1 MEEWIVSVG
10 KHEGVIPGAMWI
22 SVQKLLELNKSKS
35 YRKPRSN
42 VALLSGLL
50 VCGRCGDYMRPKL
63 TSRTNASGEPIY
75 TYMCAMKER
84 SRGHVCDMKN
94 ANGNTLDTKVV
105 DFLIK
110 LGKNSEEMARQIT
123 MTKKIIQGNRE
134 GCDAQIAKIKSQI
147 EEKESGIKSLVLSL
161 SKAAGSNTE
170 QYIIQQ
176 VDELHEEIEVL
187 KKRLQELESI
197 TQKHQLSDI
206 EFDIIRQLLSSF
218 GENLVDYSVEQKRAA
233 IRTFVKRIVWDG
245 ENAHIYLF
253 NDDGDC
259 EYPEPTDD
267 WDGGDSKSPSGEDSK

>member
-1 MEEWIVSVG
+1 M
-10 KHEGVIPGAMWI
+10 
-22 SVQKLLELNKSKS
+22 
-35 YRKPRSN
+35 
-42 VALLSGLL
+42 
-50 VCGRCGDYMRPKL
+50 
-63 TSRTNASGEPIY
+63 
-75 TYMCAMKER
+75 
-84 SRGHVCDMKN
+84 
-94 ANGNTLDTKVV
+94 
-105 DFLIK
+105 K

-134 GCDAQIAKIKSQI
+134 GCDAQIAKIKGQI
-147 EEKESGIKSLVLSL
+147 EEKEGGIKALVLSL

-176 VDELHEEIEVL
+176 VDELHGEIEVL

-197 TQKHQLSDI
+197 TQKHQLADI

-218 GENLVDYSVEQKRAA
+218 GENLVHYSVEQKRAA

-259 EYPEPTDD
+259 EYPEPTDG

>member
-1 MEEWIVSVG
+1 MMKWIKRLCSF
-10 KHEGVIPGAMWI
+10 I
-22 SVQKLLELNKSKS
+22 LLCLLIAGGILLFQG
-35 YRKPRSN
+35 YREYRE
-42 VALLSGLL
+42 ALSGKS
-50 VCGRCGDYMRPKL
+50 V
-63 TSRTNASGEPIY
+63 
-75 TYMCAMKER
+75 
-84 SRGHVCDMKN
+84 
-94 ANGNTLDTKVV
+94 
-105 DFLIK
+105 
-110 LGKNSEEMARQIT
+110 EEMARQIT

-218 GENLVDYSVEQKRAA
+218 GENLLGYTLD
-233 IRTFVKRIVWDG
+233 F
-245 ENAHIYLF
+245 L
-253 NDDGDC
+253 
-259 EYPEPTDD
+259 
-267 WDGGDSKSPSGEDSK
+267 